1 MAKTGGGQIS
11 RALRELLAA
20 EPDMLEGI
28 DPAEVKPADI
38 VRAYKQKRWGKRQLN
53 GADLIAAAAFLN
65 AADPEI
71 ITPPFLKEITDRT
84 EGKVPDRLIQ
94 ESTSVVVEI
103 PRMADP
109 SDWTAMAS
117 AWAAEL
123 ETQRKAREL
132 RASESI
138 EVEVI
143 PVQSLQLREKLP
155 LRAEH
160 GSEKALE
167 EAVEAEAVPS
177 A

>member
-28 DPAEVKPADI
+28 DPSEVKPADI
-38 VRAYKQKRWGKRQLN
+38 VRAYKQRRWGKRQLN

-94 ESTSVVVEI
+94 ETTSVTVEI

-123 ETQRKAREL
+123 ENQRKAREL

-138 EVEVI
+138 EVEV
-143 PVQSLQLREKLP
+143 LRSGERDAQVRVADDEVRL
-155 LRAEH
+155 AVH
-160 GSEKALE
+160 VG
-167 EAVEAEAVPS
+167 EAVEAEAVS
-177 A
+177 